1 MTEDKVI
8 TTSQND
14 KCTISDSIVIIES
27 YIALAQNYIENNE
40 EIEGLT
46 PLYMAIEK
54 IEEQVQNI
62 KQLYENI

>member
-1 MTEDKVI
+1 MIEDQEII
-8 TTSQND
+8 TTHNE

-54 IEEQVQNI
+54 IDEQIQNI
-62 KQLYENI
+62 KQITD